1 MKALFLE
8 IIGSRIEKQLVGGSK
23 VVVGAEV
30 YCTFDCGG
38 EVRPCRAKVKITTGN
53 KFKDTFIEVSRVKG
67 LPPGAK
73 YDHAVLVAAARQ
85 YYTKRIVKKG
95 D

>member
-30 YCTFDCGG
+30 YCTFECGG
-38 EVRPCRAKVKITTGN
+38 QVLPCRAKVKITTGN
-53 KFKDTFIEVSRVKG
+53 KFKDTFIDVSRVEG

-73 YDHAVLVAAARQ
+73 YDHMAFVAAARQ
-85 YYTKRIVKKG
+85 YYTERIVKKG